1 MRHHTVKAVTL
12 TMLAGVCLAAPAA
25 SAASMSALVPH
36 RAVYDLELKDASD
49 RSGIKALNGRM
60 VYEFNGSV
68 CDGFT
73 TTFRYV
79 TKIDNG
85 EAERL
90 TDQQTTTFESGD
102 GKDFEFLTKN
112 FVDKAI
118 DKETRG
124 KATLGDAGL
133 TVEVTKPLEAK
144 HELAKSF
151 FPTTHLVDLLSR
163 AEKGETFYETQIFD
177 GTEDADRT
185 LTTTVILGAKN
196 KAASEGPDK
205 DIAAIKGADYYPV
218 SISYF
223 DAKAETGEE
232 TPVYQIGFKLYENG
246 ITRDLVMDYG
256 DFVLTGKLVDLKL
269 YDKPNCSQ

>member
-1 MRHHTVKAVTL
+1 MRHIAVKTA
-12 TMLAGVCLAAPAA
+12 MAAIF
-25 SAASMSALVPH
+25 SAATGSAALASSMAALAPH

-49 RSGIKALNGRM
+49 RSGIKQLTGRM

-102 GKDFEFLTKN
+102 GKTFEFLTKN
-112 FVDKAI
+112 YVDKTI

-124 KATLGDAGL
+124 KATLTDKGL
-133 TVEVTKPLEAK
+133 EVEVTKPTEAK
-144 HELAKSF
+144 HELDKSF
-151 FPTTHLVDLLSR
+151 FPTTHLVDLLTR
-163 AEKGETFYETQIFD
+163 AESGEKFYETKIFD
-177 GTEDADRT
+177 GTDDADRT
-185 LTTTVILGAKN
+185 LTTTVIVGDKN
-196 KAASEGPDK
+196 KAASEGEDK
-205 DIAAIKGADYYPV
+205 TAAASMKPSDYFPV

-223 DAKAETGEE
+223 DPESETGEE
-232 TPVYQIGFKLYENG
+232 VPVYQIGFKLYQNG
-246 ITRDLVMDYG
+246 VTRDLLMDYG
-256 DFVLTGKLVDLKL
+256 DFTLTGKLVDLKL
-269 YDKPNCSQ
+269 YDKPDCSQ

>member
-1 MRHHTVKAVTL
+1 MRHLVVKAVATALL
-12 TMLAGVCLAAPAA
+12 TSSVFTST
-25 SAASMSALVPH
+25 SAATMSILAPH

-49 RSGIKALNGRM
+49 RSGIKGLRGRM

-90 TDQQTTTFESGD
+90 TDQQTTTFESAD

-112 FVDKAI
+112 YVDKAI

-124 KATLGDAGL
+124 KAHLGDTSL
-133 TVEVTKPLEAK
+133 DVEVTKPLEAK
-144 HELAKSF
+144 HQLDKSF

-163 AEKGETFYETQIFD
+163 AESGEKFYEAKIFD

-185 LTTTVILGAKN
+185 LTTTVILGDKN
-196 KAASEGPDK
+196 KSANIGDDQKAAEPLK
-205 DIAAIKGADYYPV
+205 NADYFPV

-223 DAKAETGEE
+223 DAESETGEE

-246 ITRDLVMDYG
+246 VTRDLVMDYG
-256 DFVLTGKLVDLKL
+256 DFTLTGKLVDLKL
-269 YDKPNCSQ
+269 YDKPDCSQ

>member
-1 MRHHTVKAVTL
+1 MCLYTVKAVSFIVL
-12 TMLAGVCLAAPAA
+12 SGACLASPVA
-25 SAASMSALVPH
+25 SAASMGMLAPH
-36 RAVYDLELKDASD
+36 RAVYDLQLKDASD

-85 EAERL
+85 ENERL

-112 FVDKAI
+112 YVDKAI

-124 KATLGDAGL
+124 KAKLGDAGL
-133 TVEVTKPLEAK
+133 SVEVTKPAESSYQLE
-144 HELAKSF
+144 KSF

-196 KAASEGPDK
+196 KAANEGDDK
-205 DIAAIKGADYYPV
+205 DVAAMKGADYYPV

-223 DAKAETGEE
+223 DAKSETGEE
-232 TPVYQIGFKLYENG
+232 TPVYQIGFKLYQNG
-246 ITRDLVMDYG
+246 VTRDLVMDYG

>member
-1 MRHHTVKAVTL
+1 MRHFTAKAAAITL
-12 TMLAGVCLAAPAA
+12 FSGVCLAAPEATAA
-25 SAASMSALVPH
+25 SVSMLAPH

-49 RSGIKALNGRM
+49 RSGIKSLKGRM
-60 VYEFNGSV
+60 VYEFNGSA

-90 TDQQTTTFESGD
+90 TDQQTTTFESAD

-118 DKETRG
+118 DQETRG

-144 HELAKSF
+144 YELGKSF

-196 KAASEGPDK
+196 KAANEGEDK
-205 DIAAIKGADYYPV
+205 DVTALVGADYYPV

-223 DAKAETGEE
+223 DPKSEGGEE
-232 TPVYQIGFKLYENG
+232 TPIYQIGFKLYENG

-269 YDKPNCSQ
+269 FDKPDCSQ

>member
-1 MRHHTVKAVTL
+1 MRHLAVKTAIA
-12 TMLAGVCLAAPAA
+12 MLATCLAGSSA
-25 SAASMSALVPH
+25 SASSMAALAPH
-36 RAVYDLELKDASD
+36 RAVYDLELKDASE
-49 RSGIKALNGRM
+49 RSGIKQLTGRM

-85 EAERL
+85 EAQRL

-102 GKDFEFLTKN
+102 GKSFEFLTKN

-124 KATLGDAGL
+124 KAQVTDKGL
-133 TVEVTKPLEAK
+133 EVEVTKPVEAK
-144 HELAKSF
+144 HQLDKSF
-151 FPTTHLVDLLSR
+151 FPTTHLVDLLTR
-163 AEKGETFYETQIFD
+163 AESGEKFYETKIFD

-185 LTTTVILGAKN
+185 LTTTVIVGDKN
-196 KAASEGPDK
+196 KAASEGEDK
-205 DIAAIKGADYYPV
+205 SVAEPLKASGYYPV

-223 DAKAETGEE
+223 DPDSETGEE
-232 TPVYQIGFKLYENG
+232 VPVYQIGFKLYPNG
-246 ITRDLVMDYG
+246 VTRDLLMDYG
-256 DFVLTGKLVDLKL
+256 DFTLSGKLVDLKL
-269 YDKPNCSQ
+269 YDKPDCSQ

>member
-1 MRHHTVKAVTL
+1 MRHHTIKAVSLTL
-12 TMLAGVCLAAPAA
+12 FAGACLASPVA
-25 SAASMSALVPH
+25 SAASMSVLAPH

-60 VYEFNGSV
+60 VYEFNGSA

-85 EAERL
+85 EAERM

-133 TVEVTKPLEAK
+133 SVEVTKPAETKYQLE
-144 HELAKSF
+144 KSF
-151 FPTTHLVDLLSR
+151 FP
-163 AEKGETFYETQIFD
+163 KI
-177 GTEDADRT
+177 
-185 LTTTVILGAKN
+185 LT
-196 KAASEGPDK
+196 
-205 DIAAIKGADYYPV
+205 
-218 SISYF
+218 
-223 DAKAETGEE
+223 
-232 TPVYQIGFKLYENG
+232 
-246 ITRDLVMDYG
+246 
-256 DFVLTGKLVDLKL
+256 
-269 YDKPNCSQ
+269 

>member
-1 MRHHTVKAVTL
+1 MRHFTAKAAAITL
-12 TMLAGVCLAAPAA
+12 FSGVCLAAPEATAA
-25 SAASMSALVPH
+25 SVSMLAPH

-49 RSGIKALNGRM
+49 RSGIKSLKGRM
-60 VYEFNGSV
+60 VYEFNGSA

-90 TDQQTTTFESGD
+90 TDQQTTTFESAD

-118 DKETRG
+118 DQETRG

-144 HELAKSF
+144 YELGKSF

-196 KAASEGPDK
+196 KAANEGEDK
-205 DIAAIKGADYYPV
+205 DVTALKGADYYPV

-223 DAKAETGEE
+223 DPKSEGGEE
-232 TPVYQIGFKLYENG
+232 TPIYQIGFKLYENG

-269 YDKPNCSQ
+269 FDKPDCSQ

>member
-1 MRHHTVKAVTL
+1 MRHHTVKAVTFSIF
-12 TMLAGVCLAAPAA
+12 AGVCLASSAA
-25 SAASMSALVPH
+25 SAASMGMLAPH

-49 RSGIKALNGRM
+49 RSGIKGLNGRM

-112 FVDKAI
+112 YVDKAI

-133 TVEVTKPLEAK
+133 SVEVTKPAETKYQLE
-144 HELAKSF
+144 KSF

-196 KAASEGPDK
+196 KAASEGDDK
-205 DIAAIKGADYYPV
+205 DIAAVKGSDYYPV

-223 DAKAETGEE
+223 DPKSEMGEE

-246 ITRDLVMDYG
+246 VTRDLVMDYG

-269 YDKPNCSQ
+269 FDKPNCSQ